1 MSGDSSLVDPAF
13 EYNAPQ
19 FVDFTTPIEDDD
31 TVDEYFSKLPVQNF
45 IQNLLNSS

>member
-1 MSGDSSLVDPAF
+1 MSANNSLVDPAF

-31 TVDEYFSKLPVQNF
+31 TIDEYFSK
-45 IQNLLNSS
+45 